1 MVKAVA
7 SRRNGTA
14 EKRSVTPHSVRVGYN
29 KDKFRELIL
38 YVVKRSE
45 NDARLGAVKLN
56 KLLFFADRQ
65 AYGQLGHAISGA
77 RYHKIQHGPAAAAL
91 VPVRDEMIDS
101 GDLEVRQEK
110 LGGKYQPQVH
120 FVAHREAD
128 PSAFSEDE
136 RTVVDEVIAK
146 YKDMNGTQISEESYK
161 ELGVLLAQENED
173 IPYGTVYLPD
183 APPTKKDIVY
193 AQRRMKAR
201 GWATG

>member
-1 MVKAVA
+1 MPTVETREGNATKGDP
-7 SRRNGTA
+7 N
-14 EKRSVTPHSVRVGYN
+14 PHSVRVGYN

-38 YVVKRSE
+38 YVVKHSE
-45 NDARLGAVKLN
+45 KDPRLGAVKLN

-65 AYGQLGHAISGA
+65 AYGQLGHAITGA

-101 GDLEVRQEK
+101 GELELRKEK
-110 LGGKYQPQVH
+110 LGGKYQPQVR
-120 FVAHREAD
+120 FIAHRDAD
-128 PSAFSEDE
+128 LAAFSDDE
-136 RTVVDEVIAK
+136 RTVVDEVITK
-146 YKDMNGTQISEESYK
+146 YKDLNGTQISEESYK

-183 APPTKKDIVY
+183 AAPTKDDIAY
-193 AQRRMKAR
+193 AQRQMKER